1 MNKALGL
8 IAVVMFL
15 FACKEKT
22 DHKRV
27 VEPTMEK
34 DQFIN
39 MLVDMRLLEGAYAI
53 RYQRVDSTKGLMN
66 AYYDQIFNKYGVDRD
81 VFRNNYLAYSSST
94 VEMVAIEDS
103 VLARLDRIPIKREVR
118 DTVFKSTEI
127 PIKKP

>member
-1 MNKALGL
+1 MRKILALMVIMVL
-8 IAVVMFL
+8 FL
-15 FACKEKT
+15 ACKDKT

-81 VFRNNYLAYSSST
+81 VFRNNYLAFSSST
-94 VEMVAIEDS
+94 VEMMAIEDS
-103 VLARLDRIPIKREVR
+103 VLARLDRIPIEREER